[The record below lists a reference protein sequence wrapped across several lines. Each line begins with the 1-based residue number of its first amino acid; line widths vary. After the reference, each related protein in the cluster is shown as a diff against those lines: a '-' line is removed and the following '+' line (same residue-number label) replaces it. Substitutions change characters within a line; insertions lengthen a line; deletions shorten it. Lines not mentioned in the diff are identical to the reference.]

1 MMPRDVEIEP
11 GAVVEAT
18 DGRLG
23 TVDEVIVQPTTGEL
37 SYLVLRRGWSGERLT
52 IPATLIASISHAREV
67 RLAVDRDVARGQAT
81 DLPTDAVV
89 ARGDSGQI
97 RIPVHA
103 ERLVPRKRQVD
114 LGELRIH
121 RRVEQSE
128 EVVSQ
133 PVTRDDLVIDRVPV
147 NRPLEGP
154 VAPRDEGDWLVI
166 PIMEEVLVVRK
177 QLMLK
182 EEIRI
187 RKRQVTEE
195 QAVRELV
202 RHEVVELE
210 DATVYGI
217 PGLSGAVDAG
227 PERSRR
233 AATASPTGGLTSD
246 PALTNPA
253 VAPDAPTTIGPAP
266 DVAAGLGPDPRGS
279 QRPGPSRSGQGRTPP
294 RRPRG

>member
-1 MMPRDVEIEP
+1 MMSRDVEVEP

-52 IPATLIASISHAREV
+52 IPATLIDSIPHSREV
-67 RLAVDRDVARGQAT
+67 RLAVDRDEARSRAT
-81 DLPTDAVV
+81 DVPTDAVV

-103 ERLVPRKRQVD
+103 ERLIPRKRQVD

-121 RRVEQSE
+121 RRVQQSE

-133 PVTRDDLVIDRVPV
+133 PVTRDDLIVDRVPV
-147 NRPLEGP
+147 NRPLEAP

-166 PIMEEVLVVRK
+166 PIMEEVLFVRK

-217 PGLSGAVDAG
+217 PSLSNAAAAARRRRGSATPPPMGG
-227 PERSRR
+227 P
-233 AATASPTGGLTSD
+233 GGD
-246 PALTNPA
+246 PVSADPA
-253 VAPDAPTTIGPAP
+253 VAADAPTMTGPVP
-266 DVAAGLGPDPRGS
+266 DVAERMGPDPS
-279 QRPGPSRSGQGRTPP
+279 VPDRPRQGRTPP